1 MNKQKE
7 NNLVKLFKI
16 VLVGDTGVGKT
27 SIFLRYHKN
36 TFNGNH
42 IATVSIDFEVKNIK
56 YNNKDYLIKI
66 FDTAGQERFKSMI
79 TPYFHMADGFF
90 IVFDLTNKNSLD
102 SVYQWIELIN
112 ENNKNPKFIILGN
125 KDDLED
131 NKLNDNEINDVL
143 NKIDNYNNKLFYKV
157 SAKEGKNLT
166 KVFNKMLE
174 LLDNKNITEEDNISF
189 GLKKTGKKQI
199 IVKNNRCC

>member
-1 MNKQKE
+1 MN
-7 NNLVKLFKI
+7 LL
-16 VLVGDTGVGKT
+16 
-27 SIFLRYHKN
+27 
-36 TFNGNH
+36 
-42 IATVSIDFEVKNIK
+42 EVKNIK

-90 IVFDLTNKNSLD
+90 IVFDLTNKSSLD

-143 NKIDNYNNKLFYKV
+143 NKIDN
-157 SAKEGKNLT
+157 
-166 KVFNKMLE
+166 
-174 LLDNKNITEEDNISF
+174 
-189 GLKKTGKKQI
+189 
-199 IVKNNRCC
+199 NRSLQN

>member
-166 KVFNKMLE
+166 EVFNKMLE
-174 LLDNKNITEEDNISF
+174 LLDNKNITEEDNMSF